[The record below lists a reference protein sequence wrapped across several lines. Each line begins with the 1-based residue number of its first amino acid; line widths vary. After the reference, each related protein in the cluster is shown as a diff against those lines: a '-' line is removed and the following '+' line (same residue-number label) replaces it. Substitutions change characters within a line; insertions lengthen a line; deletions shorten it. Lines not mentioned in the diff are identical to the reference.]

1 MGVNYKKYMHIEKL
15 GSGEVEGI
23 LDGTCYLFY
32 KIDGTNSCVWYDEDL
47 GTLMFGSRNRELSL
61 EQDNSN
67 FMRTMIFE
75 PRLNGMRTD
84 LLNFLKKNKNVI
96 VYGEWLVPV
105 NIKRYK
111 DDAWKNFYV
120 FDVYDAETGEYWNYD
135 DYKREFD
142 KDYPNIKYVP
152 LICKLDNPTEEEVKA
167 HLADT
172 GNFLIS
178 EGLGEGIVI
187 KNYAFVNKYGR
198 RTWAKVLTEDFLAC
212 KRGLRS
218 QKREAQEAGES
229 VERNIIKM
237 MTVDHVIKEKAKVME
252 RRGSPTWESQFI
264 PELLNR
270 AFMEFFRDNW
280 EIILKKYHNPTINF
294 QTLKRYSD
302 EFVKSII
309 L

>member
-1 MGVNYKKYMHIEKL
+1 MSVNYTKYQHIEKL

-32 KIDGTNSCVWYDEDL
+32 KIDGTNSCVWYDDDSGSL
-47 GTLMFGSRNRELSL
+47 RFGSRNRELSL

-67 FMRTMIFE
+67 FMRMMTTE
-75 PRLNGMRTD
+75 PRLNAMYMD
-84 LLNFLKKNKNVI
+84 LLNFLCRHRNVI

-120 FDVYDAETGEYWNYD
+120 FDVYNSDTGEYWNYD
-135 DYKREFD
+135 DYKRVFD
-142 KDYPNIKYVP
+142 EDYPNIKYVP
-152 LICKLDNPTEEEVKA
+152 LICKLENPTEEDIKS
-167 HLADT
+167 HLGET

-178 EGLGEGIVI
+178 EGVGEGIVI

-198 RTWAKVLTEDFLAC
+198 RTWAKMLTEDFLTHKKGMRA
-212 KRGLRS
+212 

-252 RRGSPTWESQFI
+252 LRGSSTWESKFI
-264 PELLNR
+264 HELLNR
-270 AFMEFFRDNW
+270 AFTEFFRDNW